1 MAVDL
6 YPLTR
11 GASMTASSRAWTD
24 HVRNAGRIIGIA
36 LAALGVVGSILTI
49 TFFIQGEPGTGT
61 LGATFSR
68 TSGPGQRH
76 VIVTAIDPGSPVA
89 AQGIHVGD
97 ALMFDN
103 AVDDGQLQ
111 RWFAAKEAIGV
122 TVMGP
127 APRHVVLVAAPQIQD
142 QNFRS
147 FQSLIILDNCTSL
160 LSLFIGSLI
169 LIRAKRSNALVTLGL
184 GFIAFAM
191 FSTLIPQ
198 NQAPVPFFWYTL
210 SWTIVQSFCVAL
222 AFLLFAIMFYRENN
236 GPVPKAIWIGLGI
249 YTVVFAVATAGY
261 VPLTMLNYAVPLME
275 HATFWTLT
283 LTECGFAAAL
293 IGLIVGW
300 RKSRQELQKRYAIMT
315 VAIAMVIACDIMF
328 AVQNL
333 LYGGFGSANYRAWY
347 ITAEWLSA
355 AGHLLFAY
363 AVLRDKVIDLGFV
376 VNRAVVYGVIS
387 AILLVAFGI
396 TEWAIEHFIPIES
409 REKSAVIDAAIA
421 LGIYLVFHRVRDT
434 VEHFIEKLFF
444 HKWHANE
451 EALRRF
457 VREADFVNAP
467 DPLLTSFAAELTRF
481 TLGAACTLYLRS
493 GDSFVARGGSG
504 AIDDNDAAV
513 VAMRARHTAV
523 DPASLPTSLAAAL
536 ALPMSHRGVLFG
548 FAALAPRPD
557 GASYRPDEIE
567 VLNWA
572 THQIGLDY
580 HALKVEALETEAA
593 ALREQNAALSGVIGK
608 ALKAV

>member
-1 MAVDL
+1 MSNSPNPWPDRL
-6 YPLTR
+6 
-11 GASMTASSRAWTD
+11 
-24 HVRNAGRIIGIA
+24 RNAARSIGIA
-36 LAALGVVGSILTI
+36 MAALGAVGSLLTI
-49 TFFIQGEPGTGT
+49 LFFVQGEPGSGT
-61 LGATFSR
+61 LGATFTR
-68 TSGPGQRH
+68 TSESGQRH
-76 VIVTAIDPGSPVA
+76 VVVTSIEPDSPLA
-89 AQGIHVGD
+89 AQGIHKGD
-97 ALMFDN
+97 ALLFDH

-111 RWFAAKEAIGV
+111 RWMAVHETVGV
-122 TVMGP
+122 TILGP
-127 APRHVVLVAAPQIQD
+127 PARHVVVSAAEQVRD
-142 QNFRS
+142 KNFQS

-160 LSLFIGSLI
+160 FSLFIGSLI
-169 LIRAKRSNALVTLGL
+169 LIRAKRSNALITLGL
-184 GFIAFAM
+184 SFIAFAL

-198 NQAPVPFFWYTL
+198 NQAPEAFFWYTL
-210 SWTIVQSFCVAL
+210 SWTIVQSFFVAI
-222 AFLLFAIMFYRENN
+222 AFVSFAILFYRENN
-236 GPVPKAIWIGLGI
+236 GPVPKAVWIGLAI
-249 YTVVFAVATAGY
+249 YAALFAVATAGY
-261 VPLTMLNYAVPLME
+261 VPVTMLNYAPPLLE
-275 HATFWTLT
+275 HATTYTLV
-283 LTECGFAAAL
+283 LTEFSFAVAL
-293 IGLIVGW
+293 IGLIIGW

-333 LYGGFGSANYRAWY
+333 LYGGFGSASYRAWY

-376 VNRAVVYGVIS
+376 ANRAVVYGIIS

-409 REKSAVIDAAIA
+409 REKSALIDAAIA

-467 DPLLTSFAAELTRF
+467 DALLASFASELTRF
-481 TLGAACTLYLRS
+481 TFGATCTLYLRD
-493 GDSFVARGGSG
+493 GEGFRARGGE

-513 VAMRARHTAV
+513 VALRARHNAV
-523 DPASLPTSLAAAL
+523 DPGTLPSSLPAAL

-548 FAALAPRPD
+548 FAALSARPD

-580 HALKVEALETEAA
+580 HALKVEALESEAA
-593 ALREQNAALSGVIGK
+593 SLREQNAALSGVIGR
-608 ALKAV
+608 ALNPAVA

>member
-1 MAVDL
+1 MSNLPNPWPD
-6 YPLTR
+6 R
-11 GASMTASSRAWTD
+11 IRTAA
-24 HVRNAGRIIGIA
+24 RILGIA
-36 LAALGVVGSILTI
+36 MAALGVLGSVLTI
-49 TFFIQGEPGTGT
+49 LFFIQGEPGSGT
-61 LGATFSR
+61 LGATFAR
-68 TSGPGQRH
+68 TSGSGQRH
-76 VIVTAIDPGSPVA
+76 VVVTAMKPGSPLA

-97 ALMFDN
+97 ALLFDH

-111 RWFAAKEAIGV
+111 RWLSVHEPVGL
-122 TVMGP
+122 TVLGP
-127 APRHVVLVAAPQIQD
+127 PPRHVVVAAVEQPRDADFQ
-142 QNFRS
+142 S
-147 FQSLIILDNCTSL
+147 FHSLIILDNCTSL

-169 LIRAKRSNALVTLGL
+169 LIRAKRSNALITLGL
-184 GFIAFAM
+184 SFIAFAE

-198 NQAPVPFFWYTL
+198 NQTPLAFFAYTL
-210 SWTIVQSFCVAL
+210 GWTIVQSFCVAI
-222 AFLLFAIMFYRENN
+222 AYVLFAILFYRENN
-236 GPVPKAIWIGLGI
+236 GPVPKAVWIGLWV
-249 YTVVFAVATAGY
+249 YVAVFAVVTAGY
-261 VPLTMLNYAVPLME
+261 VPVTMLNYAPPLME
-275 HATFWTLT
+275 HATTYALV
-283 LTECGFAAAL
+283 LTEFGFAVAL
-293 IGLIVGW
+293 IGLIIGW

-333 LYGGFGSANYRAWY
+333 LYGGFGSPNYRAWY

-396 TEWAIEHFIPIES
+396 TEWAIEHFIPIEAHVS
-409 REKSAVIDAAIA
+409 SELAELIDGGVA
-421 LGIYLVFHRVRDT
+421 LGIYLVFHRMRDT

-467 DPLLTSFAAELTRF
+467 DALLAGFGGELTRF
-481 TLGAACTLYLRS
+481 TGGAACTLYVRDGESFS
-493 GDSFVARGGSG
+493 GRGGECV
-504 AIDDNDAAV
+504 DDNDAVV
-513 VAMRARHTAV
+513 VAMRARHAAV
-523 DPASLPTSLAAAL
+523 DPGTLPSSLAAAL
-536 ALPMSHRGVLFG
+536 TLPMSHRGVLFG
-548 FAALAPRPD
+548 FAALGARLD

-580 HALKVEALETEAA
+580 HALKVEALESEAA

-608 ALKAV
+608 ALNPAVA

>member
-1 MAVDL
+1 MASL
-6 YPLTR
+6 
-11 GASMTASSRAWTD
+11 G
-24 HVRNAGRIIGIA
+24 
-36 LAALGVVGSILTI
+36 ALGSVLTI
-49 TFFIQGEPGTGT
+49 IFFVQGEPGSGT
-61 LGATFSR
+61 LGATFAR

-76 VIVTAIDPGSPVA
+76 VVVTAIEPGSPLT
-89 AQGIHVGD
+89 AQGIRVGD
-97 ALMFDN
+97 ALLFDR

-111 RWFAAKEAIGV
+111 RWMAVHEPVGL
-122 TVMGP
+122 TVLGP
-127 APRHVVLVAAPQIQD
+127 KPRHVVVAAVEQVQD
-142 QNFRS
+142 KSFRS

-169 LIRAKRSNALVTLGL
+169 LIRAKGSNALITLGL
-184 GFIAFAM
+184 SFIAFAE

-198 NQAPVPFFWYTL
+198 NQAPLAFFAYTL
-210 SWTIVQSFCVAL
+210 GWTIVQSFFVAI
-222 AFLLFAIMFYRENN
+222 AFVSFAILFYRENN
-236 GPVPKAIWIGLGI
+236 GPVPKPVWIGLGI
-249 YTVVFAVATAGY
+249 YAVVFAVVTAAY
-261 VPLTMLNYAVPLME
+261 VPVTMLNYAPPLME
-275 HATFWTLT
+275 HATTFALV
-283 LTECGFAAAL
+283 LTEFGFAVAL
-293 IGLIVGW
+293 IGLIIGW

-333 LYGGFGSANYRAWY
+333 LYGGFGSASYRAWY

-409 REKSAVIDAAIA
+409 REKSALIDAAIA
-421 LGIYLVFHRVRDT
+421 LGIYLVFHRVRDA
-434 VEHFIEKLFF
+434 VERFIERLFF

-467 DPLLTSFAAELTRF
+467 EALLTAFAGELTRF
-481 TLGAACTLYLRS
+481 TLGATCTLYLRG
-493 GDSFVARGGSG
+493 GDSFVARGGESV
-504 AIDDNDAAV
+504 DDNDAAV
-513 VAMRARHTAV
+513 VAMRARHNAV
-523 DPASLPTSLAAAL
+523 EPGTLPSSLPAAL

-548 FAALAPRPD
+548 FAALSARPD
-557 GASYRPDEIE
+557 GASYRPDETE

-580 HALKVEALETEAA
+580 HALKVEALEGEAA

-608 ALKAV
+608 ALNPGAA